1 MSNAEP
7 FEVSGASVEALDH
20 IDHGHVRD
28 ALASIDRAPTDTAGR
43 LWRAELLLYLDRY
56 EDAASEVDSLAGAL
70 DAHLA
75 EPTSV
80 GSCARRRRL
89 LAAEVAYFRG
99 QYGEATA
106 LVDAVAAAAE
116 AAGDEQHAMRAAYDS
131 GRILRRCGEYATSL
145 ETLLVASHIAQRLE
159 NAFYGGLIGYNRA
172 ICCYELGDYER
183 LGTYLA
189 EARERL
195 MATEQL
201 RFFGL
206 CENLRG
212 LVLTETGSVDEG
224 LSVLTEAER
233 IARALGVHSDLLSI
247 ASNAARAS
255 IGTGRFADAEAR
267 LSQLVDTASPERLT
281 MAEFYPLCLMSV
293 AQCMRG
299 GVRESRR
306 SAQLAL
312 AVAERA
318 GSDDDRFEANLL
330 VLRARGLQ
338 GEEDALETLRRMLA
352 EADRRGTEY
361 QRVQARVYLAHA
373 LIADSPVEAT
383 TLCREARAMGI
394 VPAGN
399 WMSTELERVEELL
412 ARAPIRVDE
421 RDRLIIDTN
430 LSWPTIKSAR
440 EATERFIYD
449 RAMQATGG
457 NASAAGRLIGESR
470 YQMHHLGRI
479 LRGEAPRPSRS
490 KDPDAKMRKPIR
502 RRSRISFS

>member
-1 MSNAEP
+1 MSNAERID
-7 FEVSGASVEALDH
+7 VSKASIEALDH

-28 ALASIDRAPTDTAGR
+28 ALGSLDRAPSDIAGR
-43 LWRAELLLYLDRY
+43 LWLAELLLYLDRY
-56 EDAASEVDSLAGAL
+56 DDASVEVAPLAGVL
-70 DAHLA
+70 DAHLS
-75 EPTSV
+75 EPTDV
-80 GSCARRRRL
+80 GACARRRQL
-89 LAAEVAYFRG
+89 LAAEIAYFRG
-99 QYGEATA
+99 QYDEATH
-106 LVDAVAAAAE
+106 LVDAVAVAAE
-116 AAGDEQHAMRAAYDS
+116 SAGDEQHAMRAAYDA

-145 ETLLVASHIAQRLE
+145 ETLLVAFHIAQRLD

-172 ICCYELGDYER
+172 ICCYEIGDYER
-183 LGTYLA
+183 LGAYLDD
-189 EARERL
+189 ARARL
-195 MATEQL
+195 LVTEQL

-212 LVLTETGSVDEG
+212 LVMTETASVDEG
-224 LSVLTEAER
+224 LAVFAEAER
-233 IARALGVHSDLLSI
+233 IARALGIHSDLLSI

-267 LSQLVDTASPERLT
+267 LSELVDTASPERLT

-299 GVRESRR
+299 GIRESRR

-312 AVAERA
+312 TVAEA
-318 GSDDDRFEANLL
+318 SGSDDDRFEANLL

-338 GEEDALETLRRMLA
+338 GEEDALEALRRMLF

-383 TLCREARAMGI
+383 TLCREARALDV

-399 WMSTELERVEELL
+399 WLTTELERVEELL
-412 ARAPIRVDE
+412 LHAPIRVDE
-421 RDRLIIDTN
+421 RGRLIIDTN
-430 LSWPTIKSAR
+430 LSWPTIKAAR
-440 EATERFIYD
+440 EAAERFIFD

-490 KDPDAKMRKPIR
+490 KDPEAKLRKPIR
-502 RRSRISFS
+502 RRSRVSFS